1 MSTTPNPDPYLEQ
14 QLQCNGT
21 RPSAPR
27 EFTTTPVEWPFTA
40 TQEQN
45 QQLSFQEPTPL
56 APQKPEESIVDNYP
70 APSKTLSEP
79 LHNIQPSAMTLDL
92 QILLLALTRQ
102 ANNQPKKRNK
112 GIKEPN
118 PFSSSSSDKLQ
129 AFIFQYQMYFHA
141 CEGEFT
147 EDTKKIFFAISY
159 LWGIALDYFKP
170 FIAENDELQAYDFLE
185 EWPAFLQ
192 KLSNLFGSY
201 SPEDDDKDTLVAIFL
216 SQQQQGH

>member
-1 MSTTPNPDPYLEQ
+1 
-14 QLQCNGT
+14 
-21 RPSAPR
+21 
-27 EFTTTPVEWPFTA
+27 
-40 TQEQN
+40 
-45 QQLSFQEPTPL
+45 
-56 APQKPEESIVDNYP
+56 
-70 APSKTLSEP
+70 
-79 LHNIQPSAMTLDL
+79 
-92 QILLLALTRQ
+92 
-102 ANNQPKKRNK
+102 
-112 GIKEPN
+112 
-118 PFSSSSSDKLQ
+118 
-129 AFIFQYQMYFHA
+129 MYFHA